1 MRALDAR
8 SDINPRAVV
17 DLPEPDSPTM
27 AVTLPGSS
35 ERFISITAGY
45 QTPSTQKSTLNPAI
59 SKIGL
64 LIGVPPLASYQ
75 GLDPTVTNWVH
86 EQSRKVPSH

>member
-8 SDINPRAVV
+8 SDIKPRAVV
-17 DLPEPDSPTM
+17 DLPDPDSPTM
-27 AVTLPGSS
+27 AVTLPGSR

-45 QTPSTQKSTLNPAI
+45 HVPSTQKSTLNPEI

-64 LIGVPPLASYQ
+64 LIRMPPCVRNLVN
-75 GLDPTVTNWVH
+75 D
-86 EQSRKVPSH
+86 